1 LNSYLESKPRE
12 GGTTIRTLQEF
23 TWQRQPDGVL
33 LAHVKADAFCHSMVR
48 SLVGASIAVGEG
60 KLSPEDLILLRD
72 DEARTSAFKV
82 VPAKGL
88 TLVEVGYPPD
98 EQLAARA
105 EQTRARRD
113 AV

>member
-1 LNSYLESKPRE
+1 
-12 GGTTIRTLQEF
+12 
-23 TWQRQPDGVL
+23 
-33 LAHVKADAFCHSMVR
+33 MVR
-48 SLVGASIAVGEG
+48 SLVGASIGVGEG
-60 KLSPEDLILLRD
+60 KLSGCELIKLRD
-72 DEARTSAFKV
+72 DETRTSAFKV

-113 AV
+113 GIDVQPKTD